1 MLFNPCH
8 EFLAGCWKQIKSFG
22 YRFCLISVT
31 FFISKVERIFLMAIS
46 SESRIGQYRDD
57 DHRKTYTTLYFL
69 PIEKAIFW
77 NMSDCQGR
85 AAEFMNKSNFKKS
98 SSVMNCVSYHCK
110 VWCKFMCKWNI
121 IIMFEIID
129 QWNWPNCKIKHQINN
144 QWNQVLI
151 KENCIPCWL
160 CAFLWVL
167 FERHNKNS

>member
-1 MLFNPCH
+1 MP
-8 EFLAGCWKQIKSFG
+8 
-22 YRFCLISVT
+22 
-31 FFISKVERIFLMAIS
+31 RIFWQDVENKLSHLGTDSALLASLS
-46 SESRIGQYRDD
+46 S
-57 DHRKTYTTLYFL
+57 LVYFL

-77 NMSDCQGR
+77 DMSDSQGR

-129 QWNWPNCKIKHQINN
+129 QWNWPNCEIKHQINN

-151 KENCIPCWL
+151 KENCIPSWL
-160 CAFLWVL
+160 RAFEWVL
-167 FERHNKNS
+167 C